1 MQTAL
6 LGRRAD
12 LSSVSLQEPEKHNAA
27 NPHDRFFKWTL
38 FTILQPEN
46 NSVPAKMQSQKIRVH
61 RMEKMEHPHDELM
74 IIDYNFQGER
84 QARNTVNS

>member
-1 MQTAL
+1 MA
-6 LGRRAD
+6 
-12 LSSVSLQEPEKHNAA
+12 SVHN
-27 NPHDRFFKWTL
+27 
-38 FTILQPEN
+38 TIEN
-46 NSVPAKMQSQKIRVH
+46 NSTPTKMQSQKI